1 MGLADIVGG
10 RSITKFCRDVP
21 LRLNE
26 RERILLNVLISA
38 LTVSEYTDNVDVV
51 SRRNKVGRIIDGIL
65 EACAIAT
72 GLGLCGAGD
81 ASRSGLNAEMKEAAK
96 RDPSENQELLCEM
109 FEVGRRNKIL
119 NPASM
124 RDTYGKLMYLLQDSQ
139 SSSVNRGLQFGLWK
153 ELNMVSPFLEA
164 GGAEELLVDERLVD
178 AVHPVME
185 TDSSGE
191 RLSRDEV
198 QRRVKRKRESAD
210 ELVAEYG
217 AKTNL
222 SEEEIRRAIDSIAD
236 AYTVVTQNVRPCKR
250 MLTLLK
256 ENFDPNKA
264 DGKFSLQLKGSSR
277 GGSSYGYGM
286 GRFGFGGGGGGGNS
300 SGATLSHSHDTQWT
314 FVWQTLCLWVKI
326 QQHMHSLWVAADADL
341 LSTTSVYNLWN
352 TGQGLN
358 RVQSCPTVSRMMHNL
373 LSATQSESK
382 KSWVGLSVVHLGDR
396 DVPNA
401 LVFID
406 KYTQVPRIL
415 QPIADFVD
423 GLDAFVLNPKL
434 EAYVEEQFKGK
445 ENLKKKVLAD
455 YFKHGFDGSGDDGG
469 SCIDGRLTSSWN
481 WTSRIGKKSYYH
493 AFLMSGFAGFDGEW
507 K

>member
-1 MGLADIVGG
+1 
-10 RSITKFCRDVP
+10 
-21 LRLNE
+21 
-26 RERILLNVLISA
+26 LLNVLISA

-222 SEEEIRRAIDSIAD
+222 SEEEIRR
-236 AYTVVTQNVRPCKR
+236 
-250 MLTLLK
+250 
-256 ENFDPNKA
+256 
-264 DGKFSLQLKGSSR
+264 
-277 GGSSYGYGM
+277 
-286 GRFGFGGGGGGGNS
+286 
-300 SGATLSHSHDTQWT
+300 
-314 FVWQTLCLWVKI
+314 
-326 QQHMHSLWVAADADL
+326 
-341 LSTTSVYNLWN
+341 
-352 TGQGLN
+352 
-358 RVQSCPTVSRMMHNL
+358 
-373 LSATQSESK
+373 
-382 KSWVGLSVVHLGDR
+382 
-396 DVPNA
+396 
-401 LVFID
+401 
-406 KYTQVPRIL
+406 
-415 QPIADFVD
+415 
-423 GLDAFVLNPKL
+423 
-434 EAYVEEQFKGK
+434 
-445 ENLKKKVLAD
+445 
-455 YFKHGFDGSGDDGG
+455 
-469 SCIDGRLTSSWN
+469 
-481 WTSRIGKKSYYH
+481 
-493 AFLMSGFAGFDGEW
+493 
-507 K
+507 